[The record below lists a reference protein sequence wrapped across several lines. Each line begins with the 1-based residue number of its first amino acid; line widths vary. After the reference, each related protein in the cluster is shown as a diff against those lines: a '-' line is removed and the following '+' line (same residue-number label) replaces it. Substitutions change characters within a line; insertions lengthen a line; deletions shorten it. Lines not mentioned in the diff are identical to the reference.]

1 MGRVENLLSKTNLNI
16 TKLIL
21 INWVK
26 GDSLVIYI
34 RKNLETSPPNKR
46 ENPIDLHLY
55 LALSS
60 SFNGLAFVV
69 VFF

>member
-1 MGRVENLLSKTNLNI
+1 M
-16 TKLIL
+16 
-21 INWVK
+21 
-26 GDSLVIYI
+26 IYI

-60 SFNGLAFVV
+60 SFNGLTFVAV
-69 VFF
+69 SFKKFDQ